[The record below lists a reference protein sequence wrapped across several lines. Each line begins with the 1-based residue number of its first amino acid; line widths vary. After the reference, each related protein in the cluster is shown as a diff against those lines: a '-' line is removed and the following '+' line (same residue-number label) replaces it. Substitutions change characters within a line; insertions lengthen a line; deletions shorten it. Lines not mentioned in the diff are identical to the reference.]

1 MAAPAT
7 EKKDIALNLGP
18 HPVGFRCVH
27 LYDTSRAFRIKKDY
41 RGRVADTEL
50 ARPVQISIWYPAQ
63 PADGARLTIADY
75 VHLSATETDFSDLT
89 GESRQESESAFR
101 AQLDGLF
108 PLPLTDEQFHR
119 ILSRQTGAVMDAP
132 PLDGPFPVIVGGGEA
147 HAFTNCTACEFLAS
161 HGYVVGLPAHLGVYG
176 PGPDTSLLQV
186 EATARDY
193 EFTAAYLRDL
203 PNVDH
208 TRLGIVASRFVAL
221 AAYTVAQRN
230 MNVDALVSLE
240 GWDAYDAGAVRFR
253 QSLYYDVASLRTPVL
268 YLAGDQFEEHRDLT
282 VFDSF
287 RYADRCLVR
296 VREFGHTALL
306 SFHSD
311 VRPDVPE
318 EQRQKVDLAYLYVLH
333 FLNAHLRAAPSGLA
347 FLKARPDQHASVGG
361 SFTVCFKVGLPPP
374 PSAAEL
380 GTMMSSEAGLD
391 EALQA
396 FAEATGREP
405 GRPPFQEG
413 LANTFGYALLRAGR
427 VEDAVRVLEWN
438 VGAYPESANTYD
450 SLAEAYM
457 TQGDNELA
465 IRFYQK
471 ALELNPDNP
480 GAREALRELGG

>member
-1 MAAPAT
+1 M
-7 EKKDIALNLGP
+7 
-18 HPVGFRCVH
+18 
-27 LYDTSRAFRIKKDY
+27 
-41 RGRVADTEL
+41 
-50 ARPVQISIWYPAQ
+50 
-63 PADGARLTIADY
+63 TIADY
-75 VHLSATETDFSDLT
+75 VRLSATETEFADPTDE
-89 GESRQESESAFR
+89 GRRESEGAFR

-108 PLPLTDEQFHR
+108 PPPLTDEQFQEVLNR
-119 ILSRQTGAVMDAP
+119 RTGAVRDAP

-147 HAFTNCTACEFLAS
+147 HAFTNSTACEFLAS

-176 PGPDTSLLQV
+176 PRPDTSLMQV

-193 EFTAAYLRDL
+193 EFTAAYLRGL

-208 TRLGIVASRFVAL
+208 TRLGIVASRFAAL

-230 MNVDALVSLE
+230 MNVDALISLE
-240 GWDAYDAGAVRFR
+240 GWDAYDTGAVRFR
-253 QSLYYDVASLRTPVL
+253 QSLYYDIASLRTPVL
-268 YLAGDQFEEHRDLT
+268 YLAGDQFEEHRDFT
-282 VFDSF
+282 IFDSF

-296 VREFGHTALL
+296 VREFGHTAFL

-311 VRPDVPE
+311 MRPDVPA
-318 EQRQKVDLAYLYVLH
+318 EQRRKLELAYLYILH
-333 FLNAHLRAAPSGLA
+333 FLDAHLRADSSGLA
-347 FLKARPDQHASVGG
+347 FLRARPDLHSPAGE
-361 SFTVCFKVGLPPP
+361 SFTLCFKEGLPPP

-380 GTMMSSEAGLD
+380 STMMGSEAGLD

-427 VEDAVRVLEWN
+427 VEDAIRVLEWN

-465 IRFYQK
+465 IRFYEK
-471 ALELNPDNP
+471 ALEMNPENA
-480 GAREALRELGG
+480 GAREALQELRD